1 MIYEVTQFG
10 LPKNIAAGVTEALRQ
25 MQPGDTLHFPKGEYH
40 FYKDYCQSLLVHTSN
55 TDSFQ
60 RPKKTFGVSLQ
71 DKEQLTLDGDGSVFV
86 FHGNISALGVL
97 RCRQITLRNF
107 TIRYACP
114 TNVELEVTAKQGH
127 TVSYRVPENQPFY
140 MDGGSVVFFEQ
151 SPFTKKN
158 YWQMRN
164 NENSSCAVRH
174 RGETVF
180 REVDQ
185 PFLGLHRTRRT
196 GARTFDVWS
205 LRKKK
210 YQIGETVALS
220 MNNCRETAGTF
231 FSESS
236 DLAVAQVT
244 VNYLHG
250 FGWLT
255 QMCRD
260 VSFTGVHFHPDSQHH
275 VSSFA
280 DCIHVCGCK
289 GTVTI
294 KDCSFTQAHDD
305 AINIHGAFLRFVR
318 RVDDHTAVFQFVHRQ
333 QGGYRAFFPGDTVR
347 FYYRSSLQPCGEENT
362 VAAAEDDIECQNLH
376 LDL

>member
-60 RPKKTFGVSLQ
+60 RPKKTFGILLQ

-174 RGETVF
+174 RGEMVF

-185 PFLGLHRTRRT
+185 PFFGLHRTRRT

-210 YQIGETVALS
+210 YQIRETVALS
-220 MNNCRETAGTF
+220 MNNCRETAG
-231 FSESS
+231 
-236 DLAVAQVT
+236 
-244 VNYLHG
+244 
-250 FGWLT
+250 
-255 QMCRD
+255 
-260 VSFTGVHFHPDSQHH
+260 
-275 VSSFA
+275 
-280 DCIHVCGCK
+280 
-289 GTVTI
+289 
-294 KDCSFTQAHDD
+294 
-305 AINIHGAFLRFVR
+305 
-318 RVDDHTAVFQFVHRQ
+318 
-333 QGGYRAFFPGDTVR
+333 AFFPR
-347 FYYRSSLQPCGEENT
+347 
-362 VAAAEDDIECQNLH
+362 AATLPWH
-376 LDL
+376 R

>member
-1 MIYEVTQFG
+1 MRWTSRFWTAPHPPHRG
-10 LPKNIAAGVTEALRQ
+10 AHLRC
-25 MQPGDTLHFPKGEYH
+25 MVPAEEEISDRGDGR
-40 FYKDYCQSLLVHTSN
+40 SLY
-55 TDSFQ
+55 
-60 RPKKTFGVSLQ
+60 
-71 DKEQLTLDGDGSVFV
+71 EQLPRDG
-86 FHGNISALGVL
+86 
-97 RCRQITLRNF
+97 
-107 TIRYACP
+107 
-114 TNVELEVTAKQGH
+114 
-127 TVSYRVPENQPFY
+127 
-140 MDGGSVVFFEQ
+140 
-151 SPFTKKN
+151 
-158 YWQMRN
+158 
-164 NENSSCAVRH
+164 
-174 RGETVF
+174 
-180 REVDQ
+180 
-185 PFLGLHRTRRT
+185 RR
-196 GARTFDVWS
+196 
-205 LRKKK
+205 L
-210 YQIGETVALS
+210 
-220 MNNCRETAGTF
+220 

-347 FYYRSSLQPCGEENT
+347 FII
-362 VAAAEDDIECQNLH
+362 AALCSPVEKKIPWLRRRTI
-376 LDL
+376 

>member
-40 FYKDYCQSLLVHTSN
+40 FYKDYCQSLVVHTSN

-60 RPKKTFGVSLQ
+60 RPKKTFGILLQ

-174 RGETVF
+174 QGETVF

-185 PFLGLHRTRRT
+185 PFSGLHRTRRT

-220 MNNCRETAGTF
+220 MNNCRETAGAF

-255 QMCRD
+255 QMCRN

-318 RVDDHTAVFQFVHRQ
+318 RVDDHTAVFQQSLHDSGYHRHLRLLRR
-333 QGGYRAFFPGDTVR
+333 GCSPH
-347 FYYRSSLQPCGEENT
+347 LLCGT
-362 VAAAEDDIECQNLH
+362 GVPLPAH
-376 LDL
+376 PPV

>member
-1 MIYEVTQFG
+1 MIYEVMQFG

-60 RPKKTFGVSLQ
+60 RPKKTFGILLQ

-114 TNVELEVTAKQGH
+114 TNVELEVTAKHGH

-174 RGETVF
+174 QGETVF
-180 REVDQ
+180 REVNQ
-185 PFLGLHRTRRT
+185 PFFGLHRTRRT
-196 GARTFDVWS
+196 GART
-205 LRKKK
+205 L
-210 YQIGETVALS
+210 
-220 MNNCRETAGTF
+220 
-231 FSESS
+231 
-236 DLAVAQVT
+236 
-244 VNYLHG
+244 
-250 FGWLT
+250 
-255 QMCRD
+255 MC
-260 VSFTGVHFHPDSQHH
+260 G
-275 VSSFA
+275 
-280 DCIHVCGCK
+280 
-289 GTVTI
+289 
-294 KDCSFTQAHDD
+294 
-305 AINIHGAFLRFVR
+305 
-318 RVDDHTAVFQFVHRQ
+318 
-333 QGGYRAFFPGDTVR
+333 
-347 FYYRSSLQPCGEENT
+347 PCGKRIT
-362 VAAAEDDIECQNLH
+362 LWGRR
-376 LDL
+376 